1 MCEFSDCSDVS
12 AVDKADISM
21 DISESVDTD
30 IGSEGQEIDD
40 IAEDIEISSSDFD
53 NDTSELNDIIE
64 DVSESLVDEGAD
76 DISDY
81 NIEDIPE
88 DIAME
93 SSLINEYIILE
104 NDTNECSE
112 VIEEN
117 GYEYTLDENGRVAKV
132 EGDLRLEIG
141 ERDVVTQR
149 NAGGEFRRETDDGGH
164 FIGNRF
170 GGSSDDIN
178 MFAQDSNFN
187 RGGYKSM
194 ENEWAREL
202 EKGNDVHVKI
212 DPIYQEGTVRP
223 HAIIGEYTV
232 TENGNE
238 RTENFSHTNENLRS
252 NEFNIDDYDFEFS
265 EEKK

>member
-1 MCEFSDCSDVS
+1 MCEFSDCSDIS
-12 AVDKADISM
+12 TVDTVDIST
-21 DISESVDTD
+21 DINESVDTD
-30 IGSEGQEIDD
+30 IRTESKELED
-40 IAEDIEISSSDFD
+40 IAEDVEISSSDFD
-53 NDTSELNDIIE
+53 NDINELNDITE
-64 DVSESLVDEGAD
+64 DVSESLADGNID

-88 DIAME
+88 DIAIE
-93 SSLINEYIILE
+93 NSLINEDIILE

-117 GYEYTLDENGRVAKV
+117 GYEYILDENGRVSEV
-132 EGDLRLEIG
+132 EGDLRLEMG
-141 ERDVVTQR
+141 ERDVVAQR

-170 GGSSDDIN
+170 DGPGGDIN
-178 MFAQDSNFN
+178 MFAQNSNFN

-212 DPIYQEGTVRP
+212 EPIYQEGTERP
-223 HAIIGEYTV
+223 HVIMGEYTV
-232 TENGNE
+232 TENGRE
-238 RTENFSHTNENLRS
+238 RTEYFSQTNENLRS
-252 NEFNIDDYDFEFS
+252 DEFNIDDYDFELS
-265 EEKK
+265 EEKE